1 MFGPFFGS
9 TSYSY
14 DLETYVICGNS
25 YYGLRITFTTQTT
38 MNDEELQELLT
49 SRIPTISVIGCG
61 GAGGN
66 TITRMSQ
73 EGLSNTTL
81 IALNTDAQQLYDVS
95 ADTRLLIGEPQT
107 TGLGAGAK
115 PWVGTDAAKQSAE
128 DIRETLTD
136 SDMIFVTA
144 GLGGGTG
151 TGAAPVVANIAQ
163 ELEALTVAVVTMPF
177 TAEGRFR
184 REVAESGLRRLRD
197 AANTVIVIPNDRLL
211 TAAGDL
217 PIQQAFKVADE
228 VLLRSV
234 KGIVELVTT
243 TGVVNLDFADVETVM
258 GDGGVALIGLG
269 ESDSKDRA
277 RDSMHDAIRS
287 PLLDVDLT
295 NVTAALVNVSGGS
308 SMSIEEA
315 ESVVSLLHD
324 AIDPSARI
332 VWGTSI
338 DDSLGEVIQ
347 TLIVVTG
354 VDSPQI
360 YG

>member
-1 MFGPFFGS
+1 
-9 TSYSY
+9 
-14 DLETYVICGNS
+14 
-25 YYGLRITFTTQTT
+25 

-81 IALNTDAQQLYDVS
+81 IALNTDAQQLYDVT
-95 ADTRLLIGEPQT
+95 ADTRLLIGEPHT

-128 DIRETLTD
+128 DIRESLTD
-136 SDMIFVTA
+136 SDMVFVTA

-177 TAEGRFR
+177 TVEGRLR
-184 REVAESGLRRLRD
+184 REVAESGLRRLRG
-197 AANTVIVIPNDRLL
+197 AADTVIVIPNDRLL

-234 KGIVELVTT
+234 KGIVELVTR

-258 GDGGVALIGLG
+258 GDGGMALIGLG
-269 ESDSKDRA
+269 ESDSEARA

-287 PLLDVDLT
+287 PLLDVDLN

-308 SMSIEEA
+308 TMSIEEA

-338 DDSLGEVIQ
+338 DDSLDDVIR
-347 TLIVVTG
+347 TLIIVTG

>member
-1 MFGPFFGS
+1 
-9 TSYSY
+9 
-14 DLETYVICGNS
+14 
-25 YYGLRITFTTQTT
+25 

-73 EGLSNTTL
+73 EGLSNATL
-81 IALNTDAQQLYDVS
+81 IALNTDAQQLYDVT

-128 DIRETLTD
+128 DIRETLID
-136 SDMIFVTA
+136 SDMVFITA

-197 AANTVIVIPNDRLL
+197 AADTVIVIPNDRLL

-228 VLLRSV
+228 ILLRSV

-258 GDGGVALIGLG
+258 GNGGMALIGLG
-269 ESDSKDRA
+269 ESDSEDRA

-287 PLLDVDLT
+287 PLLDVNLS

-338 DDSLGEVIQ
+338 DDSLDDVIQ

>member
-1 MFGPFFGS
+1 
-9 TSYSY
+9 
-14 DLETYVICGNS
+14 
-25 YYGLRITFTTQTT
+25 
-38 MNDEELQELLT
+38 MNDEELQELLA

-66 TITRMSQ
+66 TISRMSQ

-81 IALNTDAQQLYDVS
+81 IALNTDAQQLYDVT
-95 ADTRLLIGEPQT
+95 ADTRLLIGEPHT

-128 DIRETLTD
+128 DIRESLTD
-136 SDMIFVTA
+136 SDMVFVTA

-177 TAEGRFR
+177 TVEGRLR
-184 REVAESGLRRLRD
+184 REVAESGLRRLRG
-197 AANTVIVIPNDRLL
+197 AADTVIVIPNDRLL

-234 KGIVELVTT
+234 KGIVELVTR

-258 GDGGVALIGLG
+258 GDGGMALIGLG
-269 ESDSKDRA
+269 ESDSEARA

-287 PLLDVDLT
+287 PLLDVDLN

-308 SMSIEEA
+308 TMSIEEA

-338 DDSLGEVIQ
+338 DDSLDDVIR
-347 TLIVVTG
+347 TLIIVTG